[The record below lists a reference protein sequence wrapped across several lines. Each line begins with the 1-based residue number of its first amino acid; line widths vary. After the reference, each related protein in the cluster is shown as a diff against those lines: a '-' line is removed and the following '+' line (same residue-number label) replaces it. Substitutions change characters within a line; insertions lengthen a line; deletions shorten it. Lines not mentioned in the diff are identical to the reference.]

1 MARPADWSPV
11 DMDSDPTPG
20 SPDEVRELA
29 DELQT
34 FADDVGEALGRI
46 RGMAEDRAVQD
57 WAGLSA
63 ERFRS
68 EFDGVPGNLQ
78 KLQTSYD
85 MAAQALQTYWPKL
98 ETAQGMADR
107 ALDRAIAAQADLSAA
122 QAALT
127 DAQDWVSRAG
137 DEAERLQEAGEREG
151 VEPPSEAEVRAAA
164 RDATAAGEAASS
176 AQGRV
181 DDAEE
186 RLTAARALAQ
196 QAREM
201 REEAARVCA
210 DDIDA
215 ASDAGIQNRSWWENL
230 VRWVQDAWDTIVA
243 ICKVVVAVLGVI
255 ALIIGGPIAWVVLAA
270 AVVVLADTLI
280 KFANGEASLWD
291 VAFAALDCIP
301 GMRGLTTLGGLARGI
316 RGLASTGLHGLT
328 AGVRGLAQGFRGSG
342 RIMSA
347 LFCRSDPV
355 DMATGDMVMS
365 ATDVELPG
373 VLPLVLSRHH
383 RTSVTTGRLF
393 GPSWTSTL
401 DQRLVLADDGVRL
414 HAEDGMTL
422 HYPRPI
428 PGEPVL
434 PVEGPRWELSW
445 SGESGAALTV
455 HQREAGLT
463 LTFRP
468 VAGRPGPE
476 LPLTEIGDRHANRV
490 RVEYGAHGD
499 PTALVHDGGH
509 RVGIATVAHRV
520 RELRLLSD
528 PDQPVLRRYE
538 YDDAGRLAAIR
549 DSSGAPQR
557 ISHDELGRITGWRDR
572 NDGWYRYAYS
582 PEGRCVGTE
591 GAGGFLASR
600 IDYDPENRRTLF
612 TDSLG
617 HTTVYQFDDCYQ
629 LVAETDPLGNTTRR
643 TFDRYDRPLTVTDP
657 LGNTTRHEYD
667 AHGNTTTVVRPDGS
681 RLAVERDA
689 SGLPLAVTEPDGR
702 TWRWAY
708 DERGNRTAETDPLG
722 LVTRYRYDERG
733 GPAAVTDPG
742 GDTVTIEC
750 DPLGLPV
757 AVRDPDGGVT
767 RYRYDHF
774 GRVTRVTD
782 PEGGVDETE
791 WTPEGQPARHRS
803 PDGAEESW
811 EWDGEGNCLR
821 YTDPTGATVTTEYGP
836 FGLLTARTNAH
847 GLRSRHTWDTECRPL
862 TVTDSTGATWRY
874 AYDAAG
880 NLVAEHD
887 FDGHTLTYAYDAA
900 GRLTGRTNA
909 VGQHVAYHRDPVGRI
924 VGKDTDGSHSVFEY
938 DASGRL
944 VRAASDHTEVRY
956 ERDPLGRVLA
966 EIRDGRTLAYEY
978 DPRGRVT
985 RRHTPGG
992 VTSTWSYPDDGRS
1005 TRLLSAGR
1013 VVEFVH
1019 DALGREVERRVG
1031 PGLSLASRWRPGGG
1045 LAELTVRHGAREPRR
1060 RSYAYRADGHPS
1072 GITDSLT
1079 GHTEIRLDGAGR
1091 VTSLSAPG
1099 WEESYAYDTAGNQ
1112 TDAHWPAAA
1121 GAAASTGEREYEGTR
1136 VVRAGHRRYEYDAAG
1151 RLVVRRGTG
1160 LAKESDTW
1168 RYEWDA
1174 EDRLTAV
1181 TTPDGTRWEYRYDP
1195 LGRRVAKSRLAPDGS
1210 VAERTEFVWSGT
1222 LLVEQ
1227 LDVDEESRATSS
1239 TTWEYRG
1246 HHPVL
1251 QIEGRAAGGDPEQ
1264 AEYDRRFLAIVTDL
1278 VGAPAQLVDDAG
1290 EIVWE
1295 PRVTLWGAASPTPPG
1310 APDTPLRFPGQY
1322 HDPETGLH
1330 QNFHRYYDPETARYL
1345 TPDPL
1350 GLGPGP
1356 NPRAYPHNPQV
1367 WADPLG
1373 LLGCQLALFH
1383 GTFGA
1388 AARNIRTA
1396 GINLTY
1402 SMRAMDFGRGGFY
1415 VTNDLAQARQWANRL
1430 AGRNGDVA
1438 EVLHF
1443 RVPQNELT
1451 SFNRRVFDGPSS
1463 ELADFIRH
1471 HRNGGAMHDYD
1482 LVEGPMLMNVGPFLR
1497 RGADPVFGGHQIA
1510 IFSPE
1515 VASLFNRSLLP

>member
-1 MARPADWSPV
+1 
-11 DMDSDPTPG
+11 MDSDPTPG
-20 SPDEVRELA
+20 SPDDVRELA
-29 DELQT
+29 EGLQT
-34 FADDVGEALGRI
+34 FADDVGDALGRI
-46 RGMAEDRAVQD
+46 RGMAEDRAVLD

-63 ERFRS
+63 DRFRS
-68 EFDGVPGNLQ
+68 EFDGVPPNLE

-107 ALDRAIAAQADLSAA
+107 ALDRALAAQADLSSA
-122 QAALT
+122 QSALT
-127 DAQDWVSRAG
+127 DAQDWVTRAG
-137 DEAERLQEAGEREG
+137 DEAERLQEAGERES
-151 VEPPSEAEVRAAA
+151 VEPPSEADVRAAT
-164 RDATAAGEAASS
+164 RDRTAADQAAAS

-181 DDAEE
+181 DEAEE
-186 RLTAARALAQ
+186 RLAAARALAQ
-196 QAREM
+196 QAQEM
-201 REEAARVCA
+201 REEAARACA
-210 DDIDA
+210 DEIDA
-215 ASDAGIQNRSWWENL
+215 ASDAGIHNRSWWENV
-230 VRWVQDAWDTIVA
+230 VRWFQDAWDTIVA

-316 RGLASTGLHGLT
+316 RSLASTGLHGLT

-393 GPSWTSTL
+393 GPSWSSTL

-414 HAEDGMTL
+414 HTEDGMTL

-428 PGEPVL
+428 PEEPVL

-445 SGESGAALTV
+445 SGEPGSTLTV
-455 HQREAGLT
+455 CQRETGLT
-463 LTFRP
+463 LSFGP
-468 VAGRPGPE
+468 VAGHPGTE
-476 LPLTEIGDRHANRV
+476 LPLTEISDRHANRV
-490 RVEYGAHGD
+490 RVEYDAHGD
-499 PTALVHDGGH
+499 PTALAHDGGY
-509 RVGIATVAHRV
+509 RVGIATAAHRV
-520 RELRLLSD
+520 TELRLASD

-538 YDDAGRLAAIR
+538 YDDAGRLSAIR

-557 ISHDELGRITGWRDR
+557 LSNDELGRITGWRDR
-572 NDGWYRYAYS
+572 NDSWYRYAYG
-582 PEGRCVGTE
+582 PEGRCVATE
-591 GAGGFLASR
+591 GPDGVLDSR
-600 IDYDPENRRTLF
+600 IVYDTENQRTLF
-612 TDSLG
+612 TDSRG
-617 HTTVYQFDDCYQ
+617 HTTAYQFDDCYQ
-629 LVAETDPLGNTTRR
+629 LVAETDPLGHTTHR

-667 AHGNTTTVVRPDGS
+667 THSGTTVAIRPDGS
-681 RLAVERDA
+681 PLTVERDA
-689 SGLPLAVTEPDGR
+689 SGLPLAVTEADGR
-702 TWRWAY
+702 TWRWEY
-708 DERGNRTAETDPLG
+708 DQQGSRTAETDPLG
-722 LVTRYRYDERG
+722 HVTRYGYDERG
-733 GPAAVTDPG
+733 GPASVSDPEG
-742 GDTVTIEC
+742 HTITIEC
-750 DPLGLPV
+750 DSRGLPV
-757 AVRDPDGGVT
+757 TIREPEGGVT
-767 RYRYDHF
+767 HYRYDHF
-774 GRVTRVTD
+774 GRVTQVTD
-782 PEGGVDETE
+782 PEGGVDETA
-791 WTPEGQPARHRS
+791 WTPEGKPARHRS
-803 PDGAEESW
+803 ADGAEETW
-811 EWDGEGNCLR
+811 DWDGEGNCLR
-821 YTDPTGATVTTEYGP
+821 YTDPTGGTVTYEYGA
-836 FGLLTARTNAH
+836 FDLLTARTNTL
-847 GLRSRHTWDTECRPL
+847 GLRLGYSWDTECRL
-862 TVTDSTGATWRY
+862 RVVTDSTGATWHY

-880 NLVAEHD
+880 NLVDERD

-900 GRLTGRTNA
+900 NRLIGRTNA
-909 VGQHVAYHRDPVGRI
+909 LGQHVAYRRDRVGRI
-924 VGKDTDGSHSVFEY
+924 VAKDSDGAHSDFAY
-938 DASGRL
+938 DTAGRL
-944 VRAASDHTEVRY
+944 VRAANDHTEVRY
-956 ERDPLGRVLA
+956 ERDAHGRVLA
-966 EIRDGRTLAYEY
+966 EIRDGRTLAYAY

-985 RRHTPGG
+985 RRHTPSG
-992 VTSTWSYPDDGRS
+992 VTSRWSYADDGRS
-1005 TRLLSAGR
+1005 ARLLSAGR
-1013 VVEFVH
+1013 AVDFVE
-1019 DALGREVERRVG
+1019 DALGREVERGVG
-1031 PGLSLASRWRPGGG
+1031 PGLRVASRWRPGGG
-1045 LAELTVRHGAREPRR
+1045 LAERTIRHDLREPRH
-1060 RSYAYRADGHPS
+1060 RSYAYRADGHPN
-1072 GITDSLT
+1072 GITDSAT
-1079 GHTEIRLDGAGR
+1079 GHTEIQLDEVGR

-1099 WEESYAYDTAGNQ
+1099 WEESYSYDAAGNQ
-1112 TDAHWPAAA
+1112 TDAHWPAEAGGA
-1121 GAAASTGEREYEGTR
+1121 GATGEREYEGTR
-1136 VVRAGHRRYEYDAAG
+1136 IVRAGRTRYEYDAAG
-1151 RLVVRRGTG
+1151 RLVLRHGPG
-1160 LAKESDTW
+1160 LSKKPATW
-1168 RYEWDA
+1168 RYDWDA

-1210 VAERTEFVWSGT
+1210 VAERSEFVWSGT
-1222 LLVEQ
+1222 SLIER
-1227 LDVDEESRATSS
+1227 LDVDADRRTTSS
-1239 TTWEYRG
+1239 VTWEYRG

-1251 QIEGRAAGGDPEQ
+1251 QIESRATEGDPDQ
-1264 AEYDRRFLAIVTDL
+1264 AEYDRRFLVIVTDL
-1278 VGAPAQLVDDAG
+1278 VGAPTHLVDDTGA
-1290 EIVWE
+1290 IVWE
-1295 PRVTLWGAASPTPPG
+1295 PGVTLWGRASAVPLG
-1310 APDTPLRFPGQY
+1310 APDIPLRFPGQY

-1330 QNFHRYYDPETARYL
+1330 QNFHRYYDPETGRYL

-1356 NPRAYPHNPQV
+1356 NPRAYPHNPHV

-1388 AARNIRTA
+1388 AARSIRTT
-1396 GINLTY
+1396 GINLTH
-1402 SMRAMDFGRGGFY
+1402 SLRAMDFGRGGFY

-1443 RVPQNELT
+1443 RMPENELT
-1451 SFNRRVFDGPSS
+1451 SFNRRLFDGPSS

-1471 HRNGGAMHDYD
+1471 HRNGGVMHDYD

-1515 VASLFNRSLLP
+1515 VADLFNRSLLP